1 MALKKIKEKLKEL
14 PCESVDWVKFEKEFT
29 SVHPEFRAKVMEKF
43 PMLTKQ
49 EVKMC
54 QLARLGLKSHE
65 MARLLCL
72 SERTIDGHRNN
83 LRKKL
88 GLAPSENLTK
98 FLQTLP

>member
-1 MALKKIKEKLKEL
+1 M
-14 PCESVDWVKFEKEFT
+14 
-29 SVHPEFRAKVMEKF
+29 HPEFRARIAEKF

-49 EVKMC
+49 EIKMC
-54 QLARLGLKSHE
+54 QLARLGLKTHE

-88 GLAPSENLTK
+88 GLKPSENLTK
-98 FLQTLP
+98 FLQSI